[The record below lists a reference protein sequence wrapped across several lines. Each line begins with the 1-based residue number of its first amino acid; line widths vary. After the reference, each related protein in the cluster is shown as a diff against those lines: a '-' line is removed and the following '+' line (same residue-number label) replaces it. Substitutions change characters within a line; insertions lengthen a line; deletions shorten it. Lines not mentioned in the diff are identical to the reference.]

1 MLYFLFLY
9 GPMGEV
15 LFGLYDVLVGRVLY
29 SLWAVKESVL
39 HGARLHIAFHTSQV
53 LYCHPVEMVYARVC
67 AIYIY
72 LVEMI

>member
-1 MLYFLFLY
+1 MRFCLACMMYW
-9 GPMGEV
+9 
-15 LFGLYDVLVGRVLY
+15 LVGRVLY

-53 LYCHPVEMVYARVC
+53 LYCHPVEIVYARVC